1 MSVPLPADDIAPVP
15 SAASVAES
23 VLLDHPEPSIAQ
35 PAVPSPGIQPG
46 NGAHPTPDTSP
57 R

>member
-1 MSVPLPADDIAPVP
+1 VP

-23 VLLDHPEPSIAQ
+23 VLLDHPSKAQ

-46 NGAHPTPDTSP
+46 DGSHPPPDTPP